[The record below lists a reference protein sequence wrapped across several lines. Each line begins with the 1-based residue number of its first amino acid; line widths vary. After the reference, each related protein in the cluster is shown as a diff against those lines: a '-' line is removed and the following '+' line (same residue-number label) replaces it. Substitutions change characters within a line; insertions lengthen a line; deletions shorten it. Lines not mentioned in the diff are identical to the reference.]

1 LQLIVVVVVV
11 IIMIIIVL
19 MFLAFVCI
27 ETSVFSRSQSLCRSQ
42 SSDDPQQVCVVAK
55 VAMIHNKI
63 SSIVAT
69 S

>member
-11 IIMIIIVL
+11 IIIIIIIIVL
-19 MFLAFVCI
+19 MFLAFVRI

-55 VAMIHNKI
+55 VAMIHNKFV
-63 SSIVAT
+63 S
-69 S
+69 

>member
-11 IIMIIIVL
+11 IIIIIIVL

-27 ETSVFSRSQSLCRSQ
+27 ETSVFSRSQSG
-42 SSDDPQQVCVVAK
+42 DDPQQVCVVAK